1 MTNKEITVKTVLK
14 TKANFENFIE
24 EYQPAVIT
32 STLAEYPKADGR
44 TVLTICDLTQ
54 NINSLLARLNDPV
67 VKNLPQAPLVVWL
80 VTSEKEEVQNLVDI
94 MNKSTGRDDI
104 KTFIFKAALNDDE
117 SDIDIECILK
127 PEFNER
133 KYQRNDETP
142 AKILQHKYWIKY
154 SELSDRK
161 ITPAPR
167 HFQSLS
173 IGKGGVE
180 IFQTVNTAK
189 GYIATEIL
197 IRDDKTIF
205 EKLLEHKEEIENEL
219 GELSWQKIEGKK
231 SSRIRKTVDADISDG
246 ETLEDTIKA
255 HIEMANEFKRVFT
268 QYLN

>member
-44 TVLTICDLTQ
+44 AVLTICDLTQ

-142 AKILQHKYWIKY
+142 AKILQLAYWKKYA
-154 SELSDRK
+154 ELSDRK
-161 ITPAPR
+161 ITPGPR

-189 GYIATEIL
+189 NYVASEIL
-197 IRDDKTIF
+197 IRDDKEIF

-255 HIEMANEFKRVFT
+255 HIEMANEFKRVFS
-268 QYLN
+268 QYL

>member
-44 TVLTICDLTQ
+44 AVLTICDLTQ

-94 MNKSTGRDDI
+94 MNKSTGRDGI

-142 AKILQHKYWIKY
+142 AKILQLAYWKKYA
-154 SELSDRK
+154 ELSDRK
-161 ITPAPR
+161 ITPGPR

-189 GYIATEIL
+189 NYVASEIL
-197 IRDDKTIF
+197 IRDDKEIF

-246 ETLEDTIKA
+246 ETLKDTIKA
-255 HIEMANEFKRVFT
+255 HIEMANEFKRVFS
-268 QYLN
+268 QYL